1 MAYDPDS
8 LLGRLQALPDP
19 RRRQGR
25 RYPLAALLGMLLLAA
40 LHGETSLRGMWLWS
54 RQHWDALWWP
64 LGFGSPHFP
73 ALTTIWNVL
82 GTLEADA
89 VDRIISAWLGDL
101 LDQPSGSVSAD
112 SKVLRGSRRAD
123 VPGVWLVALARP
135 DVGSVVHQRQVATG
149 SHELPTLLTLL
160 RDVPLDD
167 QIVTVDAGL
176 LCADTTQVV
185 RAQQGDYLG
194 VLKGNQADIKT
205 VVDDWIAEQVLS
217 PSADPT
223 QRAHRGEVTRA
234 ARNS

>member
-1 MAYDPDS
+1 
-8 LLGRLQALPDP
+8 
-19 RRRQGR
+19 
-25 RYPLAALLGMLLLAA
+25 
-40 LHGETSLRGMWLWS
+40 
-54 RQHWDALWWP
+54 
-64 LGFGSPHFP
+64 
-73 ALTTIWNVL
+73 
-82 GTLEADA
+82 
-89 VDRIISAWLGDL
+89 
-101 LDQPSGSVSAD
+101 
-112 SKVLRGSRRAD
+112 
-123 VPGVWLVALARP
+123 LARP